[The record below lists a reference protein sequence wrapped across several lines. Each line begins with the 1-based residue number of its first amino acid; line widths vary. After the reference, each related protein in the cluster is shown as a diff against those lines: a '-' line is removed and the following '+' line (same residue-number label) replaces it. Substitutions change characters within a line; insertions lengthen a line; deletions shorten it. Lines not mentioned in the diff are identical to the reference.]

1 MKLHTGTSIVRVAL
15 PLLLGLAQVSRLG
28 AQVKPTAPDTTQPRA
43 GATPMASRAA
53 MMSGPHHVL
62 AMAYGE
68 SVANFARALNADAS
82 QSRTVNVELARPATI
97 EMRRSFDQMKTHR
110 AAQMATTGMAMRAPV
125 LADSAAG
132 IAMRM
137 PTTADSASGMI
148 RPIRPDSMR
157 KARQPGRRLDSARVR
172 PMTPPMR
179 ADSMMGQRMN
189 KPMAN
194 DSSRTAGTGG
204 MQPQM
209 AAIEKHLEMLE
220 TEVNAPMPNAAAV
233 IEHTAEI
240 MKIREM
246 TVRLPSDRVGVPRTP
261 GTP

>member
-1 MKLHTGTSIVRVAL
+1 MKLHTGTSLVRVAL
-15 PLLLGLAQVSRLG
+15 PLLLALAQVARAG

-43 GATPMASRAA
+43 GAPPMASRAA

-68 SVANFARALNADAS
+68 SVVIFARALNADAS
-82 QSRTVNVELARPATI
+82 HSQTVNVELARPATI

-110 AAQMATTGMAMRAPV
+110 AAQMATTGMAMRAPM

-132 IAMRM
+132 MAMRV
-137 PTTADSASGMI
+137 PTTADSAAGMI

-157 KARQPGRRLDSARVR
+157 KPRQQGRRLDSTRVR
-172 PMTPPMR
+172 PITPPMR

-194 DSSRTAGTGG
+194 DSSRTAGMDG
-204 MQPQM
+204 MQSQM

-220 TEVNAPMPNAAAV
+220 TEVNAPMPDAAAV
-233 IEHTAEI
+233 IKHTAEI
-240 MKIREM
+240 IKIREM
-246 TVRLPSDRVGVPRTP
+246 TIRMPSDRVGVPRAP